1 MAVVPSPGPVENM
14 GTVGICPNQ
23 IWKKVVFLTFFLLN
37 NYAKVFLVVNSFAF
51 FIDIDCF
58 EVNGP
63 NQL

>member
-1 MAVVPSPGPVENM
+1 MAVVPSAGPVEHM

-23 IWKKVVFLTFFLLN
+23 IWKNVVFQKKLN
-37 NYAKVFLVVNSFAF
+37 NKYAKVFLVVNSFDS